1 LSKQETGETNMDP
14 TKDILQSKWPELK
27 GQVQQQWS
35 SLTNADVAELS
46 GKAEELAGVLQRRY
60 RYGRVEADMEIRNWL
75 RHHGKANGVKV

>member
-1 LSKQETGETNMDP
+1 MDP

-35 SLTNADVAELS
+35 SLTNDDVAEIS
-46 GKAEELAGVLQRRY
+46 GKAEELAGILQQRY

-75 RHHGKANGVKV
+75 RHQGKANSAKA